1 MEKSIKLIITCLL
14 LCICCFSVISCH
26 SEQNTNNMKQSIES
40 NNAEKIERINKE
52 VNNFLNK
59 EGYKNVDYNH
69 NNKTI
74 TINHDLENKKEEI
87 KGKIENYINVKDV
100 EVIIND

>member
-1 MEKSIKLIITCLL
+1 MKKSIKLIIICLL
-14 LCICCFSVISCH
+14 LCICCFGVISCH
-26 SEQNTNNMKQSIES
+26 SEQNTNNMKQSIKS
-40 NNAEKIERINKE
+40 NNAENIERINNE

-87 KGKIENYINVKDV
+87 KGKVEGYIKKDV
-100 EVIIND
+100 EVIINN

>member
-1 MEKSIKLIITCLL
+1 MKKSIKLIITCLL

-26 SEQNTNNMKQSIES
+26 SEQNINNTKQNIES

-59 EGYKNVDYNH
+59 EGYKNVDYNY
-69 NNKTI
+69 NNNTI

-87 KGKIENYINVKDV
+87 KCKIEGYINVKDV
-100 EVIIND
+100 EVIINN